1 MKKEYGIMLL
11 GSMLLAACLFS
22 GCGKEEAWLSELK
35 QEEEISA
42 EMEQQEEEISVE
54 TEKREEEPPEDAEAV
69 SVPVPEK
76 IYVHVCGEVVKPG
89 VYELPAGSRF
99 FEAVEAAGGFTEQAG
114 RDYLNMAGILEDGSR
129 LEIPSLEEEKAVEE
143 APCGNEGQ
151 AVGTYYTVDGAQETE
166 ELVNIN
172 TADKEKLCSLSG
184 IGESRA
190 EAIIEYRE
198 TQGPFQ
204 KKEDIMHVSGIG
216 RKMYEKIED
225 YLTVS

>member
-22 GCGKEEAWLSELK
+22 GCGKEEVLLSELK
-35 QEEEISA
+35 P
-42 EMEQQEEEISVE
+42 EEEISVE
-54 TEKREEEPPEDAEAV
+54 TEKPEKEPSDNAEAV
-69 SVPVPEK
+69 EDAAPEN

-129 LEIPSLEEEKAVEE
+129 LEIPSLEEEKAAEE
-143 APCGNEGQ
+143 TPCRSGEQ
-151 AVGTYYTVDGAQETE
+151 AAGTYYTVDGAQETE
-166 ELVNIN
+166 GLVNIN
-172 TADKEKLCSLSG
+172 TADREKLCGLPG

-198 TQGPFQ
+198 TQGPFR
-204 KKEDIMHVSGIG
+204 KKEDIMQVSGIG
-216 RKMYEKIED
+216 QKMYEKIEN